1 MTRLIVTLNGADSS
15 YINISADRIER
26 DADAILAY
34 NGDALVGY
42 FDTGCVL
49 EAHLSSKEDAH
60 G

>member
-15 YINISADRIER
+15 YINIPADRIER

-42 FDTGCVL
+42 FDVGCVL
-49 EAHLSSKEDAH
+49 EAHLSNKE
-60 G
+60 